1 MTRSAVGAEADRAG
15 PSHRVLAQAAEWY
28 ALLQSGDATD
38 ADRLRWRAWLD
49 DAAEHAQAWR
59 QVEDISQAFHGL
71 QAAPDPRGAAQGLW
85 EADART
91 RQRRRALSGLAAVAA
106 SCVLG
111 WTAWQDGRP
120 RRLLLANWADH
131 RTGTGETRE
140 ILLSDGTRVWL
151 NTGSAFNQVYDARQ
165 RLLQLVAGEML
176 IETAPDA
183 RRPFVAETPHGSMQA
198 LGTRYTVWLD
208 GDETLLAVY
217 EGAVRVRNRA
227 GDSVQ
232 IEAGR
237 QLRYGAHSL
246 GGIMP
251 ADAAREAWRRQV
263 LIAQDISLAEVVAQL
278 GRYRRGHLGVA
289 PEVADLRVF
298 GSFPL
303 QDTDE
308 VLDMLAKA
316 LPLRIQRILPW
327 WVTIEPAGS

>member
-1 MTRSAVGAEADRAG
+1 MPATATSAQAG
-15 PSHRVLAQAAEWY
+15 PAAPSHRVLAQAAEWY
-28 ALLQSGDATD
+28 ALLQSGDATESD
-38 ADRLRWRAWLD
+38 QVRWRAWLD
-49 DAAEHAQAWR
+49 SQPAHGQAWQ
-59 QVEDISQAFHGL
+59 QVEEISKAFCGL
-71 QAAPDPRGAAQGLW
+71 QATPDPRGAAQGLW
-85 EADART
+85 EANAQA
-91 RQRRRALSGLAAVAA
+91 RQRRRALSGLVAVAA
-106 SCVLG
+106 SCALG
-111 WTAWQDGRP
+111 WAAWQDGRP

-131 RTGTGETRE
+131 HTRTGETRE

-237 QLRYGAHSL
+237 QLRYGAHRL
-246 GGIMP
+246 GEIMP
-251 ADAAREAWRRQV
+251 ADTAREAWRRQV

-278 GRYRRGHLGVA
+278 GRYRRGYLGVA

-316 LPLRIQRILPW
+316 LPLRIQRTLPW